1 MAAGHASR
9 PHVIIVGAG
18 PGGAVLA
25 FLLARRGVP
34 TTLLERHTDFAREFR
49 GEVLMPGGLEPFQQM
64 GLWDTLD
71 SVPHVR
77 IERVGLY
84 VNAAK
89 VATVELP
96 GDLFGRYAPRW
107 VSQPELLEAI
117 VGEAEQFPAFTLRR
131 GSAVRHL
138 IEEEGRVVGVGIS
151 SASSEEE
158 LRGDFVIGADGR
170 SSMVRKRSG
179 IVSLQDALPMD
190 IVWLKLPRPRD
201 FETRFGDEFR
211 GYVGGGHLLL
221 MAPTPDGRLQLGWII
236 AKGSFGA
243 LKTGGIPALID
254 EMASRVDP
262 EMAEH
267 LKRHRDDSVNP
278 FLLSTV
284 SDRVKEWSAPGMLL
298 IGDAAHTMSPVA
310 AQGLN
315 MAIRDAVVT
324 ANHLGPLLGGRA
336 DAGALDAA
344 ARAVQSERSEEVV
357 AIQKLQAMPPKVLL
371 RDTWWTR
378 ALLRLLPA
386 LARGQVRKARNE
398 GVFGR
403 FAWGVSEVRLEP

>member
-1 MAAGHASR
+1 
-9 PHVIIVGAG
+9 
-18 PGGAVLA
+18 
-25 FLLARRGVP
+25 
-34 TTLLERHTDFAREFR
+34 
-49 GEVLMPGGLEPFQQM
+49 
-64 GLWDTLD
+64 
-71 SVPHVR
+71 
-77 IERVGLY
+77 
-84 VNAAK
+84 
-89 VATVELP
+89 
-96 GDLFGRYAPRW
+96 
-107 VSQPELLEAI
+107 
-117 VGEAEQFPAFTLRR
+117 
-131 GSAVRHL
+131 
-138 IEEEGRVVGVGIS
+138 
-151 SASSEEE
+151 
-158 LRGDFVIGADGR
+158 
-170 SSMVRKRSG
+170 
-179 IVSLQDALPMD
+179 
-190 IVWLKLPRPRD
+190 
-201 FETRFGDEFR
+201 
-211 GYVGGGHLLL
+211 
-221 MAPTPDGRLQLGWII
+221 
-236 AKGSFGA
+236 
-243 LKTGGIPALID
+243 
-254 EMASRVDP
+254 MASRVDP